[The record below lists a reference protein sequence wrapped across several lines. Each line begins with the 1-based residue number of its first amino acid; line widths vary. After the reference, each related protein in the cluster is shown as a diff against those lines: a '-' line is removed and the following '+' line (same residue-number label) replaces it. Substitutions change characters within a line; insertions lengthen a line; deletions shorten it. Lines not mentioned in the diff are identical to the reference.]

1 MMFDTSTQHPFA
13 PLGALG
19 HQPGPYQQFGQPPMA
34 GFVPIIG
41 LVPQS
46 SIVNLVAQ
54 SLQQAQLA
62 GLTQQIAGSPLAG
75 LTPQSLFG
83 HVPGQFGPPQFGQMQ
98 PFGQSP
104 FGQSQFGQPQY
115 GQSQL
120 WPSPWQATGGWA
132 GQPQYSGAAGRGILT
147 YAG

>member
-1 MMFDTSTQHPFA
+1 MFDTSTQHAFA

-19 HQPGPYQQFGQPPMA
+19 QQPGPYQQFGQPPMA

-46 SIVNLVAQ
+46 LIVNLVAQ

-62 GLTQQIAGSPLAG
+62 GLTQQPLAG

-83 HVPGQFGPPQFGQMQ
+83 HVPGQFGPSQFGQTQ
-98 PFGQSP
+98 P

-115 GQSQL
+115 AQSQL
-120 WPSPWQATGGWA
+120 WPSPWQATAGWA

>member
-1 MMFDTSTQHPFA
+1 MFDTSTQHPFA

-75 LTPQSLFG
+75 LSQAKACASLKG
-83 HVPGQFGPPQFGQMQ
+83 CGMSLVIEATD
-98 PFGQSP
+98 QSP
-104 FGQSQFGQPQY
+104 AR
-115 GQSQL
+115 
-120 WPSPWQATGGWA
+120 WANSPPCT
-132 GQPQYSGAAGRGILT
+132 
-147 YAG
+147 